1 VYSLRPFGCRR
12 HHSQRVQACKESFD
26 NPTDL
31 ESAGARH
38 AGLFLTML
46 RAEESLKSVFAASG
60 YDQTGYELGT
70 ALLEALTN
78 PKCWKR
84 WKKKKKAFLTAVTVP
99 IDGGKET
106 V

>member
-1 VYSLRPFGCRR
+1 
-12 HHSQRVQACKESFD
+12 
-26 NPTDL
+26 
-31 ESAGARH
+31 
-38 AGLFLTML
+38 ML

-84 WKKKKKAFLTAVTVP
+84 WKKKKKGFSYSRNCFPSMAGAKLSKMQYRRFLPHLVAAASGPAHLVSMT
-99 IDGGKET
+99 GGG
-106 V
+106 

>member
-1 VYSLRPFGCRR
+1 M
-12 HHSQRVQACKESFD
+12 
-26 NPTDL
+26 
-31 ESAGARH
+31 
-38 AGLFLTML
+38 GLFATMVK
-46 RAEESLKSVFAASG
+46 AEQSLNSVFATKD

-99 IDGGKET
+99 PA